1 MRYSEKPNSLVVLCF
16 LLIVFCLCTGQAVSF
31 YDDVL
36 GEALVPTTQPIVV
49 DKIETVKVRVHSGML
64 RSSWEDAFARIMFGQ
79 SDSGDEKTRSFQ
91 SLAVVTS
98 VECSKIADRS
108 VLRVDYTGEVSY
120 DAYILKDPYRVV
132 LDIKDAMIIG
142 NIPDLEVN
150 DEIVRRVRVSQNTQ
164 DTVRIVADLDKPV
177 GYQIASV
184 LEGDFGL
191 EVLFNHHINDINF
204 EQVATGGRLNVISSG
219 ELEYAS
225 MLLFD
230 PARIVLDARPATL
243 EYPLTLD
250 VDVGEWVKSI
260 RASQYDGDTVRVV
273 LDLVKPVS
281 YRVVGTPWTSWKLS
295 VDLASMTS
303 AVHYASETG
312 KTKVSIPLVDAATH
326 TARYFSDP
334 DRIVVDLPG
343 FVVGADENVLPVN
356 DGIVDRVR
364 IGQFDPETARVV
376 IDLANRSSYD
386 IRENKERNGLLVE
399 VFRPTLLG
407 KVIAIDPGHG
417 GAAPGAVG
425 PSGLLEKTVNLDI
438 ALRLNR
444 MLIEAGAHTIM
455 TRMDD
460 SYVFIP
466 DRAEIA
472 NSYGADIFV
481 SIHAN
486 SAKKDYASGT
496 ETFYYSGRLQSKTLA
511 ESIQSSLLSGIG
523 LENRRAKP
531 GDYLV
536 LGLTTMPSVLVEVAF
551 LSNEREERLLGDPGF
566 RERAAQAIF
575 EGIMGFLTSHR

>member
-1 MRYSEKPNSLVVLCF
+1 MRCSRKTNIPVILCF
-16 LLIVFCLCTGQAVSF
+16 LVAVYCICTGQAVSF
-31 YDDVL
+31 YDDVP
-36 GEALVPTTQPIVV
+36 GEALVPEIQPIVV
-49 DKIETVKVRVHSGML
+49 DKKDTAKVHVEGGVL
-64 RSSWEDAFARIMFGQ
+64 RSSWSDAFSRIMCGQ
-79 SDSGDEKTRSFQ
+79 SDSGDEEERTFQ
-91 SLAVVTS
+91 PFAVVTS
-98 VECSKIADRS
+98 VECSKMAERS
-108 VLRVDYTGEVSY
+108 ILRVDYTGEVSY

-132 LDIKDAMIIG
+132 LDIKDAMVRES
-142 NIPDLEVN
+142 IPNLEVN
-150 DEIVRRVRVSQNTQ
+150 DGIVRRIRVSQNTQ

-177 GYQIASV
+177 GYQVSNV
-184 LEGDFGL
+184 VGGTLGL
-191 EVLFNHHINDINF
+191 EVLFNHHIDDINF
-204 EQVATGGRLNVISSG
+204 EQTVAGGRLNVISSG
-219 ELEYAS
+219 ELEYTS

-250 VDVGEWVKSI
+250 GDVGEWVKSI

-273 LDLVKPVS
+273 MDLVKPVS
-281 YRVVGTPWTSWKLS
+281 YRIAGTPWTSWKLS
-295 VDLASMTS
+295 VDFASMTS
-303 AVHYASETG
+303 AVHYASEAG
-312 KTKVSIPLVDAATH
+312 RTKVSIPLVDAATH

-376 IDLANRSSYD
+376 IDLVNRSSYD

-399 VFRPTLLG
+399 VFKPTLLG

-444 MLIEAGAHTIM
+444 ILIEAGAHTVM

-472 NSYGADIFV
+472 NSNSADIFV

-496 ETFYYSGRLQSKTLA
+496 ETFYYSGRLQSKALA
-511 ESIQSSLLSGIG
+511 ESVQFSLLSGIG

-536 LGLTTMPSVLVEVAF
+536 LRLTTMPSVLVEVAF
-551 LSNEREERLLGDPGF
+551 MSNEREERLLADVNF
-566 RERAAQAIF
+566 RQTAAEAIF
-575 EGIMGFLTSHR
+575 QGIVEFFATYR